1 MSFLMFHSGNI
12 PIIEEDDMKLM
23 ELVID
28 NNANSGFNFVSD
40 SEVTSNI
47 AANFINGSIDGV
59 KLKCLDKAHG
69 DNFLVVIPDV
79 QVNMDVEGVSL
90 YLPNNVLFRN
100 DEGTEK
106 LVRIRCYQNGDR
118 EFQTVAV

>member
-28 NNANSGFNFVSD
+28 NHLGFTFVSD
-40 SEVTSNI
+40 SEVTSQI

-59 KLKCLDKAHG
+59 KLKCLDKANG
-69 DNFLVVIPDV
+69 DNFLVIIPDV
-79 QVNMDVEGVSL
+79 SVNMYAKMVSL
-90 YLPNNVLFRN
+90 YLPNTVVFLNR
-100 DEGTEK
+100 DGSEK
-106 LVRIRCYQNGDR
+106 LVKIMCYLDGNRDFKQVD
-118 EFQTVAV
+118 V